1 MVTSLRQ
8 LESGPRGGLTGSR
21 LVALTVRGGEGVIE
35 CTFEWPGDDGTTP
48 ARTACLRLAGVAW
61 FDFEPRDPKATRHEP
76 AMQVTSDPLDDA
88 GLEALGFPPAPAGTF
103 AHRLHANGTDGA
115 LCLAAESAE
124 LEWSTPGE

>member
-8 LESGPRGGLTGSR
+8 LESGIHGGLSGSR
-21 LVALTVRGGEGVIE
+21 LVGVTVRGGERVVE
-35 CTFEWPGDDGTTP
+35 CAFEWPTDDDATP
-48 ARTACLRLAGVAW
+48 VRVARLRLAGVAW
-61 FDFEPRDPKATRHEP
+61 FDFEPRDPKATRKEP

-88 GLEALGFPPAPAGTF
+88 GLQALGFPPAPAGTF

-124 LEWSTPGE
+124 LEWSTSGE